1 MLVTYAQVNKELI
14 SIVTNGDAKDPG
26 LTVRHKTEV
35 DKYLQE
41 NEGAVV
47 VGKETDRPVVLLD
60 PNAVPEL
67 TDSIE
72 ARLKSAGVNVTKVN
86 NSGIGGAFMSKDKV
100 KGNKLALQY
109 QRSLNKLKQQLQ
121 SPKPVN
127 PEIEAWNK
135 AVEEKRKAAKQAKMD
150 KVLLDVVSESTLD

>member
-1 MLVTYAQVNKELI
+1 MLTTFVRTDGVLVAVSTTGNI
-14 SIVTNGDAKDPG
+14 KDPEIHA
-26 LTVRHKTEV
+26 RHKAELA
-35 DKYLQE
+35 KYLEE
-41 NEGAVV
+41 NKGATVV
-47 VGKETDRPVVLLD
+47 SSESNHPVVLLN
-60 PNAVPEL
+60 PSAVPEL
-67 TDSIE
+67 TENIE
-72 ARLKSAGVNVTKVN
+72 SRLKGAGVNVAKVN
-86 NSGIGGAFMSKDKV
+86 NSGISGTFMSKDKV

-109 QRSLNKLKQQLQ
+109 QRSLNKLKQQFQ